1 MGTDLT
7 KSVKRTGNIPTKDTD
22 QAGLGLTV
30 AAAWEI
36 NPGITLLWTTQ
47 SEFKQKVSDFNTTLN
62 ERMSTGGGYSEV
74 SNKLKLLDKKIDAN
88 MDYLKG
94 LLKTKYGKESQ
105 VSYYP
110 QFGIE
115 KVGQAY
121 RYPVDRNKRNK
132 ALGLTLEAIVT
143 HGFGADKY
151 GTAFWQPIKTEYDA
165 LLKSA
170 TEIDGTVS
178 GKVGAKNELKAY
190 LVETQNSLIHVLKG
204 NYPKTWKTVI
214 REWGFQKEKY

>member
-1 MGTDLT
+1 M
-7 KSVKRTGNIPTKDTD
+7 KSVKRTGNIPAKDTD
-22 QAGLGLTV
+22 QADLGLTV
-30 AAAWEI
+30 ATAWEL
-36 NPGITLLWTTQ
+36 NPGITLMWTSQ
-47 SEFKQKVSDFNTTLN
+47 AEFKQKVAEFNATLN
-62 ERMSTGGGYSEV
+62 ERMSTGGGYSEI
-74 SNKLKLLDKKIDAN
+74 SNKLKLHDKAIDAN
-88 MDYLKG
+88 MDYVKG
-94 LLKTKYGKESQ
+94 LLKTKYGKESY

-115 KVGQAY
+115 KVGKNY
-121 RYPVDRNKRNK
+121 KYPLDRNKRSK
-132 ALGLTLEAIVT
+132 ALGLTLDAIVA

-170 TEIDGTVS
+170 TAIDGAVS
-178 GKVGAKNELKAY
+178 GKVGTKNELKEY
-190 LVETQNSLIHVLKG
+190 LVLTQNSLIHILKG

>member
-7 KSVKRTGNIPTKDTD
+7 KTVKRTGNIPAKDTD
-22 QAGLGLTV
+22 QADLGILV
-30 AAAWEI
+30 AKAWEL
-36 NPGITLLWTTQ
+36 NPDITLKSTTQ
-47 SEFKQKVSDFNTTLN
+47 AEFKQKVVDFNATLT
-62 ERMSTGGGYSEV
+62 ERMSTGGGYSEI
-74 SNKLKLLDKKIDAN
+74 SNKLKLLDKKIDSN

-105 VSYYP
+105 VAYYP

-115 KVGQAY
+115 KVGKSYQ
-121 RYPVDRNKRNK
+121 YPADRNKRSK

-178 GKVGAKNELKAY
+178 GKVGTKNELKKY

-204 NYPKTWKTVI
+204 NYPKTWKNVI

>member
-1 MGTDLT
+1 METELT
-7 KSVKRTGNIPTKDTD
+7 KSVKRTGNIPAKDTD
-22 QAGLGLTV
+22 QADLGLTV
-30 AAAWEI
+30 AAAWAL
-36 NPGITLLWTTQ
+36 NPGITMLWTTQ
-47 SEFKQKVSDFNTTLN
+47 AEFEQKAKSFDTTLQ
-62 ERMSTGGGYSEV
+62 ERTSTGGGYSEI
-74 SNKLKLLDKKIDAN
+74 SNKLKLLDKAIDAN

-115 KVGQAY
+115 KVGKAY
-121 RYPVDRNKRNK
+121 KYPDDRNKRSK
-132 ALGLTLEAIVT
+132 ALGLTLEAIVA
-143 HGFGADKY
+143 HGFGADAH
-151 GTAFWQPIKTEYDA
+151 GTAFWQPIKTSYDA

-178 GKVGAKNELKAY
+178 GKVGAKNEIREY
-190 LVETQNSLIHVLKG
+190 LVLAQNSLIHVLKG